1 MHIQYL
7 KLKLKICVGM
17 SAKLIANDHL
27 QIYKYTA
34 YDQWPNKSFEQTY
47 RIKLQYIYSY
57 TKKTI

>member
-27 QIYKYTA
+27 QIYKHTA
-34 YDQWPNKSFEQTY
+34 YDSDLTKVLNKHTE
-47 RIKLQYIYSY
+47 
-57 TKKTI
+57 